1 MNRRKALKSVLAL
14 TAAAPVAGLAKAQ
27 EPHTLTIGI
36 DSPAITEAMNDIAA
50 LQPKTGTFEWAL
62 RKMREGHIVCCLRSM
77 YQYNLSE
84 DSKFF
89 EIFDEEEDRVREKVT
104 WIRTEDVLSDEW
116 EVMTYEHEVAT

>member
-14 TAAAPVAGLAKAQ
+14 TAAAPVAVLAKAQ

-62 RKMREGHIVCCLRSM
+62 QKMREGCRVHRT
-77 YQYNLSE
+77 
-84 DSKFF
+84 DSKIDDFTF
-89 EIFDEEEDRVREKVT
+89 SIRQGTIYLQSCDGADFCSPPNVVEGFNTSEI
-104 WIRTEDVLSDEW
+104 
-116 EVMTYEHEVAT
+116 VATDWEIVT